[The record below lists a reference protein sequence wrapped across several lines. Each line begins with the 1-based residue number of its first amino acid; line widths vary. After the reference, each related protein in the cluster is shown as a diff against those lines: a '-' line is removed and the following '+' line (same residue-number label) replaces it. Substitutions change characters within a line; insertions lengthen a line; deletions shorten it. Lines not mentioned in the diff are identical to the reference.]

1 MCAMHASGLV
11 DYEKPSEMQLLP
23 KAHRFGTTT
32 TARPDSADVVETFA
46 LMDRRLHGTPPR
58 VYLAAAATAM
68 SNKNK
73 KTEKKKKGKK
83 NRGKK

>member
-1 MCAMHASGLV
+1 MHASGLV
-11 DYEKPSEMQLLP
+11 DYEKPSEMQFLP
-23 KAHRFGTTT
+23 RSHRFGTTT
-32 TARPDSADVVETFA
+32 ASRPDSAEATDMYA
-46 LMDRRLHGTPPR
+46 LTDGPS
-58 VYLAAAATAM
+58 VQFSAAATAM